1 MHVFIDKNASKS
13 EPLCGKSVHSN
24 GTKFFAP
31 KSLSN
36 GLYIEV
42 HAGTEQLLNNTYK
55 LLERFGVSKERLRI
69 KEDMKALL
77 MAPATPAVIEVE

>member
-1 MHVFIDKNASKS
+1 MIFPFNFQEVSAIVINDD
-13 EPLCGKSVHSN
+13 PLHSN

-42 HAGTEQLLNNTYK
+42 HAGTEQMLNNTYK
-55 LLERFGVSKERLRI
+55 LLERFEVSRDKLSI
-69 KEDMKALL
+69 KEDMKNA
-77 MAPATPAVIEVE
+77 ES

>member
-1 MHVFIDKNASKS
+1 
-13 EPLCGKSVHSN
+13 LHSN

-42 HAGTEQLLNNTYK
+42 HAGTEQVLNNTYK
-55 LLERFGVSKERLRI
+55 LLERFGVSRNIFRI
-69 KEDMKALL
+69 EEDMKNA
-77 MAPATPAVIEVE
+77 ES